1 MNTAELYEWLLWRL
15 SNVAEDRRH
24 DLAAIAG
31 GGAGYEEGLRA
42 GEERALRD
50 ALDMVRSMIDG

>member
-1 MNTAELYEWLLWRL
+1 MNTAELYGWLLWRL
-15 SNVAEDRRH
+15 SDVAEDRKH

>member
-1 MNTAELYEWLLWRL
+1 MNTAELYGWLLWRL
-15 SNVAEDRRH
+15 SDVAEDRKH
-24 DLAAIAG
+24 ALAAIAG

-50 ALDMVRSMIDG
+50 ALDMVESMIDG